1 MKIFNQVNLNLNLS
15 IPLILIAVIATACS
29 DSISPE
35 EEIDE
40 IEVMVGEVRSVTE
53 AFQSHAAAQEAGW
66 NVDLSG
72 CVEHPDEGGMGHH
85 FGNPEYIDGRI
96 NHLEP
101 QILLYEPLQSGG
113 FELVGIEYIIPFEI
127 LPEDSEPPV
136 LFEQEYHQNHELE
149 LWALH
154 VWTEKENPN
163 GMFNDWNPEVSCQ
176 YAAE

>member
-1 MKIFNQVNLNLNLS
+1 MKIFSQVSFTTHLS
-15 IPLILIAVIATACS
+15 IPLILTLVMATACS
-29 DSISPE
+29 DSISSE

-40 IEVMVGEVRSVTE
+40 IEEMVGEVRSLTE
-53 AFQSHAAAQEAGW
+53 AYHSHDTAQEAGW
-66 NVDLSG
+66 VVDLSG

-101 QILLYEPLQSGG
+101 QILLYEPLQTGG
-113 FELVGIEYIIPFEI
+113 FELVGVEYIIPFEI
-127 LPEDSEPPV
+127 LSEDSEPPV
-136 LFEQEYHQNHELE
+136 LFEQEYHQNHELGI
-149 LWALH
+149 WALH

-163 GMFNDWNPEVSCQ
+163 GLFYDWNPEVSCQ